1 MQLYTKILIGMVVGV
16 ILGLLIGP
24 NSSLLPQDSVH
35 LASTV
40 EVFDAPTGNPNASLS
55 GFKTGSIV
63 AERDGWVEVRFE
75 FSSADLMR
83 LKTSG
88 IELVTEASTP
98 LAPGDTLTGW
108 VKDTQPEVRR
118 YAGIGETIVNAT
130 EWIGQLF
137 LAMIKMVVVPLVF
150 FSLVVGIASLGDVR
164 KLGRMGGRTLGFF
177 MMTTVMALSIGETI
191 VNATEWIGQLFLA
204 MIKMVV
210 VPLVFFSLVVGI
222 ASLGDVRKLGRMG
235 GRTLGFFMMTT
246 VMALSIGVGL
256 ANLIKPGTML
266 SDADRDNLLA
276 SYSDGASNS
285 VANAA
290 EAPSF
295 TDQIVGIVPSN
306 PFGAL
311 ASGEMLQVI
320 FFAMMLGIALTF
332 LKDNRADGVVEVFDR
347 LNDAMVMLVH
357 IAMKLAPVGVG
368 ALLFKVVG
376 NTGLSVLMALGV
388 YALVV
393 LAGLLLHMFITYGL
407 TVRFATSLRF
417 LPFLGAIKEALVMA
431 FSTSSS
437 SATLPVTK
445 GCCEDNL
452 NVNPETTSFVLPL
465 GATVN
470 MDGTALY
477 QGVAA
482 IFIAQIYGMDLS
494 MADQVTIVVSA
505 TLASVGAAGVP
516 GAGMIT
522 LAMVLTAIGVPTE
535 GLALILGVDRILDMF
550 RTATNVVGDSTAT
563 VLMASLEG
571 ENLRILSDEED
582 AADPSK
588 GFEGRLDHG
597 QTAVDAD

>member
-1 MQLYTKILIGMVVGV
+1 
-16 ILGLLIGP
+16 
-24 NSSLLPQDSVH
+24 
-35 LASTV
+35 
-40 EVFDAPTGNPNASLS
+40 
-55 GFKTGSIV
+55 
-63 AERDGWVEVRFE
+63 
-75 FSSADLMR
+75 
-83 LKTSG
+83 
-88 IELVTEASTP
+88 
-98 LAPGDTLTGW
+98 
-108 VKDTQPEVRR
+108 
-118 YAGIGETIVNAT
+118 
-130 EWIGQLF
+130 
-137 LAMIKMVVVPLVF
+137 
-150 FSLVVGIASLGDVR
+150 
-164 KLGRMGGRTLGFF
+164 
-177 MMTTVMALSIGETI
+177 
-191 VNATEWIGQLFLA
+191 
-204 MIKMVV
+204 
-210 VPLVFFSLVVGI
+210 
-222 ASLGDVRKLGRMG
+222 
-235 GRTLGFFMMTT
+235 
-246 VMALSIGVGL
+246 
-256 ANLIKPGTML
+256 
-266 SDADRDNLLA
+266 
-276 SYSDGASNS
+276 

-290 EAPSF
+290 AAPSF
-295 TDQIVGIVPSN
+295 TDQIVSIVPSN

-311 ASGEMLQVI
+311 AGGDMLQVI

-332 LKDNRADGVVEVFDR
+332 LKDDRASLVVEVFDR

-357 IAMKLAPVGVG
+357 IAMKLAPIGVG

-393 LAGLLLHMFITYGL
+393 VAGLLSHLFITYGL
-407 TVRFATSLRF
+407 TVRFGTKLRF

-452 NVNPETTSFVLPL
+452 NVNAETTSFVLPL

-494 MADQVTIVVSA
+494 MGDQVTIVVSA

-571 ENLRILSDEED
+571 EQLRIMSDDED
-582 AADPSK
+582 SANPDK
-588 GFEGRLDHG
+588 GFEGRLEHG
-597 QTAVDAD
+597 QSSVEADQQSS

>member
-1 MQLYTKILIGMVVGV
+1 MQLYTKILIGMFVGV
-16 ILGLLIGP
+16 VLGLLVGP
-24 NSSLLPQDSVH
+24 NSSILPQDFVH
-35 LASTV
+35 LSSSV
-40 EVFDAPTGNPNASLS
+40 EVYNTPNSASNPAFKGMKTARIVSEKAGWLELGFD
-55 GFKTGSIV
+55 
-63 AERDGWVEVRFE
+63 

-83 LKTSG
+83 LKTAG
-88 IELVTEASTP
+88 IELKANDGTP
-98 LAPGDTLTGW
+98 VAPGTSVSGW
-108 VKDTQPEVRR
+108 VKDVQPDVRR
-118 YAGIGETIVNAT
+118 FAGIGQSLVTYT
-130 EWIGQLF
+130 EWVGQLF

-177 MMTTVMALSIGETI
+177 MMTTV
-191 VNATEWIGQLFLA
+191 V
-204 MIKMVV
+204 
-210 VPLVFFSLVVGI
+210 
-222 ASLGDVRKLGRMG
+222 
-235 GRTLGFFMMTT
+235 
-246 VMALSIGVGL
+246 ALSIGVGL
-256 ANLIKPGTML
+256 ANLIKPGKML

-276 SYSDGASNS
+276 SYSDGASSS

-290 EAPSF
+290 AAPSF
-295 TDQIVGIVPSN
+295 TDQIVSIVPSN

-311 ASGEMLQVI
+311 AGGDMLQVI

-332 LKDNRADGVVEVFDR
+332 LKDDRASLVVEVFDR

-357 IAMKLAPVGVG
+357 IAMKLAPIGVG

-393 LAGLLLHMFITYGL
+393 VAGLLSHLFFTYGL
-407 TVRFATSLRF
+407 TVRFGTKLRF

-452 NVNPETTSFVLPL
+452 NVNAETTSFVLPL

-494 MADQVTIVVSA
+494 MGDQVTIVVSA

-571 ENLRILSDEED
+571 EQLRIMSDDED
-582 AADPSK
+582 AANPNK
-588 GFEGRLDHG
+588 GFEGRLEHG
-597 QTAVDAD
+597 QTSVDADQ

>member
-1 MQLYTKILIGMVVGV
+1 MQLYTKILVGMVVGV

-24 NSSLLPQDSVH
+24 NSSILPQDSVH
-35 LASTV
+35 LAPSV
-40 EVFDAPTGNPNASLS
+40 DVFDAPTGTPNASFA

-63 AERDGWVEVRFE
+63 AERDGWIEVSFE

-83 LKTSG
+83 LKSAG
-88 IELVTEASTP
+88 VELVTAESTP
-98 LAPGDTLTGW
+98 LAPGDTLSGW

-118 YAGIGETIVNAT
+118 YAGIGQSIVN
-130 EWIGQLF
+130 
-137 LAMIKMVVVPLVF
+137 
-150 FSLVVGIASLGDVR
+150 S
-164 KLGRMGGRTLGFF
+164 
-177 MMTTVMALSIGETI
+177 
-191 VNATEWIGQLFLA
+191 TEWIGQLFLA

-393 LAGLLLHMFITYGL
+393 LSGLLLHMFVTYGL
-407 TVRFATSLRF
+407 TVRFGTSLRF

-482 IFIAQIYGMDLS
+482 IFIAQIYGRDLS
-494 MADQVTIVVSA
+494 MADQVTLVVSA

-571 ENLRILSDEED
+571 ERLRIMSDAED

-597 QTAVDAD
+597 QSAVDAD